1 MAEFLQDTI
10 EEIAIT
16 PKSKKP
22 SKKLKDFADFVHTV
36 SFRNLLKTKEIMFNK
51 NQFPISFLSLGDSV
65 ETLLK
70 KKTIFKCYPAKLLTN
85 Y

>member
-1 MAEFLQDTI
+1 
-10 EEIAIT
+10 
-16 PKSKKP
+16 
-22 SKKLKDFADFVHTV
+22 
-36 SFRNLLKTKEIMFNK
+36 MFNK